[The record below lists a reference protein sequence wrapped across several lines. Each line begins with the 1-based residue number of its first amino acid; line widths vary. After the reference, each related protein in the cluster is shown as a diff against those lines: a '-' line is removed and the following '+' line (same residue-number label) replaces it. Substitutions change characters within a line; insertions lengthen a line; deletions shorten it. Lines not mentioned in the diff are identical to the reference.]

1 MFASNLETTSSLE
14 RIETK
19 RSKVSYYSSYYIF
32 TDGGFKSNCSS
43 WAFVILIMITS
54 HVYISDFGSLETP
67 TDVQEAE
74 LQGLHKALLVAH
86 QAGIKDF
93 FGFN

>member
-19 RSKVSYYSSYYIF
+19 RSKISYYSSYYIF

-43 WAFVILIMITS
+43 WAFVILIMITPLMF
-54 HVYISDFGSLETP
+54 IFQILE
-67 TDVQEAE
+67 A
-74 LQGLHKALLVAH
+74 
-86 QAGIKDF
+86 
-93 FGFN
+93 